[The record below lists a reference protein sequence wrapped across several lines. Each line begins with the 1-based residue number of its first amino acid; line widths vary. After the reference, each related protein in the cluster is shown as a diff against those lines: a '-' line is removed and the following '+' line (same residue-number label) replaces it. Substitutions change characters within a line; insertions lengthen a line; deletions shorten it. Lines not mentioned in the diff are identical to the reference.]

1 MTERPT
7 ISVGQLVTVDLGEFC
22 SASNT
27 YLVVSKF
34 KSVEGKEYCVL
45 SHPLAPKCHIVK
57 ESDELNKVMAQ
68 LKDAT
73 EHCLDFAQK
82 HNKYIGYKLQAELDA
97 LCLYFVIYKNLA
109 SNQKDR
115 LALINSKIAAVI
127 VRDDLQKA
135 AELVKQ
141 NVALLDT
148 FNQACYNS
156 FKGSFEDI
164 TQANTKVKR
173 QMIFRVAGFIMAQV
187 EQEV

>member
-1 MTERPT
+1 MTEKT
-7 ISVGQLVTVDLGEFC
+7 INVGELVTVDLGEFL

-34 KSVEGKEYCVL
+34 ESVKGIEYCVL

-57 ESDELNKVMAQ
+57 DSTELNTVMAQ
-68 LKDAT
+68 LKDPT
-73 EHCLDFAQK
+73 EHCLDFAK
-82 HNKYIGYKLQAELDA
+82 KYSKYIGYKLQAELDA

-109 SNQKDR
+109 TNQKDR

-127 VRDDLQKA
+127 VRDDLKKA
-135 AELVKQ
+135 ADLVKQ

-164 TQANTKVKR
+164 SQANTKVKR
-173 QMIFRVAGFIMAQV
+173 QMIFRIAGYIMAQI
-187 EQEV
+187 EQEA